1 VVVPGRGSGGGPLV
15 GGEDEGDD
23 VGEEF
28 STAWKVHGIH
38 EKVIAVD
45 IC

>member
-1 VVVPGRGSGGGPLV
+1 V

-23 VGEEF
+23 VDEEF